1 MQIQLMMEQVNLKEK
16 TDELVYVNPDIRICL
31 ICGDDRIESH
41 EFGISC
47 EECGTLFG
55 RSKY

>member
-1 MQIQLMMEQVNLKEK
+1 MIQVNHKEK
-16 TDELVYVNPDIRICL
+16 TDELVYMHPEIRICL
-31 ICGDDRIESH
+31 ICGNDKIESH

-55 RSKY
+55 RSKR